1 VPAARLEVVGRRP
14 VRYIRAVKYQPPNS
28 EVLFSRWPVSTVF
41 EERTKEMT
49 GEIDQM
55 DPDVLLASDPEALAE
70 RLVGHYGVRVTRL
83 LHDQMSMDPLEE
95 VDVRSA
101 GGFTTEIADMYAA
114 GQRAMKAARVT
125 VHVPFEDRYPF
136 VFNIRPTTRSTASPP
151 RVHRIGDDELI
162 VVYETTETD
171 PDRITTRLNRTA
183 EQIDQYLGWLKE
195 DVSRHN
201 LALFEKARET
211 VAVRQERLRGHR
223 SLEERL
229 GISLRRKDPP
239 EIHRVSLQRRES
251 PIIEPPRSP
260 VGRPVDP
267 FLAQEHYE
275 HILSVLS
282 SMSLAMERSP
292 SAFYS
297 LDEEALRWWFVVAL
311 NGHYEVGAKGEAFN
325 AGGKTDILVDWKGK
339 NVFVAECK
347 FWEGAASLAKAINQL
362 FDYATWRNTKT
373 AILMFSRNKD
383 FKAVLSQIPG
393 VVEGHEVYKETLPGA
408 GSDTEFRFRL
418 RHPADLEHELTLAVL
433 AFNVP
438 TARS

>member
-1 VPAARLEVVGRRP
+1 MR
-14 VRYIRAVKYQPPNS
+14 
-28 EVLFSRWPVSTVF
+28 
-41 EERTKEMT
+41 
-49 GEIDQM
+49 GEIDRM

-70 RLVGHYGVRVTRL
+70 RLAGQYEVGVPQL
-83 LHDQMSMDPLEE
+83 LRDQMFMDPLEE
-95 VDVRSA
+95 VNLKPV
-101 GGFTTEIADMYAA
+101 GGFTAEIAEMYAA
-114 GQRAMKAARVT
+114 GQRAMKATGVT
-125 VHVPFEDRYPF
+125 VHLPFEGRRHRF
-136 VFNIRPTTRSTASPP
+136 VFNMRPTTRSTARPP
-151 RVHRIGDDELI
+151 RVHKIEDDELI
-162 VVYETTETD
+162 VVYATTETD
-171 PDRITTRLNRTA
+171 PDRIVSHVNHTV
-183 EQIDQYLGWLKE
+183 EEIDKYLGWLRD
-195 DVSRHN
+195 DVSCHN
-201 LALFEKARET
+201 LALLENAREA
-211 VAVRQERLRGHR
+211 VAVRQERLRGYR

-229 GISLRRKDPP
+229 GIPLRRKDPP
-239 EIHRVSLQRRES
+239 ETHRVPVERRET

-267 FLAQEHYE
+267 FLGQEHYE

-292 SAFYS
+292 SAFYD

-347 FWEGAASLAKAINQL
+347 FWEGAASLERAINQL
-362 FDYATWRNTKT
+362 FEYATWRDTKA

-383 FKAVLSQIPG
+383 FNAVHSQIPG
-393 VVEGHEVYKETLPGA
+393 VVEGHRAYKEILPSS

-418 RHPADLEHELTLAVL
+418 RHPADPEHELMLAVL

-438 TARS
+438 TEST

>member
-1 VPAARLEVVGRRP
+1 VVFAYP
-14 VRYIRAVKYQPPNS
+14 VRYIRVVIYESRDSQD
-28 EVLFSRWPVSTVF
+28 LFSRWPVSAAF
-41 EERTKEMT
+41 EGRTKEMT
-49 GEIDQM
+49 GEIERM

-70 RLVGHYGVRVTRL
+70 RLFGQYGIVVPRL
-83 LHDQMSMDPLEE
+83 LHDQLSMDPLEE
-95 VDVRSA
+95 VDVRPA
-101 GGFTTEIADMYAA
+101 GGFTAETADMYAA
-114 GQRAMKAARVT
+114 GQRTMKAARVT
-125 VHVPFEDRYPF
+125 VHLPFEGRHPF
-136 VFNIRPTTRSTASPP
+136 VFNMRPTTRSTAGPP
-151 RVHRIGDDELI
+151 RIHRIGDNELI

-171 PDRITTRLNRTA
+171 PDRINSHLKHTA
-183 EQIDQYLGWLKE
+183 EEIDKHLGWLKD

-211 VAVRQERLRGHR
+211 VADRQERLRGHR

-229 GISLRRKDPP
+229 GIPLRRKDPP
-239 EIHRVSLQRRES
+239 ETHRVPLERRET

-297 LDEEALRWWFVVAL
+297 LDEESLRWWFVVAL

-347 FWEGAASLAKAINQL
+347 FWEGAASLEKAINQL
-362 FDYATWRNTKT
+362 FDYATWRDTKT

-383 FKAVLSQIPG
+383 FKAVLSKIPG
-393 VVEGHEVYKETLPGA
+393 VVEGHEAYKETLP
-408 GSDTEFRFRL
+408 SQSTDTEFRFRL
-418 RHPADLEHELTLAVL
+418 RHPQDPEHELTLAVL

-438 TARS
+438 TEHAEV